1 MLGELFASQLDHAIQ
16 TRVLT
21 NGNGRASM
29 VNAPAVGTFLRENV
43 FQAGKRYRW
52 DELVQRATGHP
63 LAPDHF
69 VDQFVR

>member
-21 NGNGRASM
+21 TTNGRASL

-43 FQAGKRYRW
+43 FQAGKRFRW
-52 DELVQRATGHP
+52 DELVQRATGEP

-69 VDQFVR
+69 VEQFVR